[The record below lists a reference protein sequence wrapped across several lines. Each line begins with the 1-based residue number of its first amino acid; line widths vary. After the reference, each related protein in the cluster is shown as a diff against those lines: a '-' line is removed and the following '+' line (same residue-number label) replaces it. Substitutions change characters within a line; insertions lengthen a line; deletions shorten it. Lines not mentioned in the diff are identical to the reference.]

1 MPPAKM
7 SSVLTIPRAG
17 KWNLMHVCLSADGK
31 CPRQPV
37 CSKKSTDRVGG
48 LGHSFWNNRASFGAQ
63 RTAQLGFVSID
74 N

>member
-1 MPPAKM
+1 MPHAKV
-7 SSVLTIPRAG
+7 SSALTIPRAG
-17 KWNLMHVCLSADGK
+17 KWNLMRVCLSSDGT

-48 LGHSFWNNRASFGAQ
+48 LGHSWNNRAAFGAQ
-63 RTAQLGFVSID
+63 RTTQLGFVSTD